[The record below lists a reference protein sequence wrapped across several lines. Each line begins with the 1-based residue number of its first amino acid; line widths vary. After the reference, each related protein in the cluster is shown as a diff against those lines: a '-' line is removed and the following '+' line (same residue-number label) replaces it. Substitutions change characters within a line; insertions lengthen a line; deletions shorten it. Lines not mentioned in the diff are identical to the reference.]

1 MDEINLQRENPSVMP
16 DGVFCG
22 ECVCGESGDTERSGE
37 SEMRSDSG
45 ECDERCMVSERSGE
59 SGENGE
65 RCETSESERSGEC
78 EKRSDSGECGES
90 VVW

>member
-37 SEMRSDSG
+37 SEMRGDSG
-45 ECDERCMVSERSGE
+45 ECE
-59 SGENGE
+59 
-65 RCETSESERSGEC
+65 
-78 EKRSDSGECGES
+78 ES